1 MWGELMILELD
12 FVDCIIYNGMF
23 IMYGIVMLFLWIF
36 LFLVGLVNYFVFIMI
51 GVWDMVFFCLN
62 VVVFWMVLVVGILM
76 MVSFFVFGGFV

>member
-1 MWGELMILELD
+1 MILELD

-51 GVWDMVFFCLN
+51 GV
-62 VVVFWMVLVVGILM
+62 
-76 MVSFFVFGGFV
+76 